1 MNGRIKSC
9 HKKKI
14 ICEIPLLM
22 NENLQIK
29 KNKRMVLN
37 HIKKRRCMQRLISVF
52 MEENYFKLVSIT
64 DIPTFLFSP
73 VMGVTILIVLS
84 FFTTEFTPG

>member
-37 HIKKRRCMQRLISVF
+37 HIKKRRCMQRLISFF
-52 MEENYFKLVSIT
+52 MEKNYFKLVSIT

>member
-1 MNGRIKSC
+1 
-9 HKKKI
+9 
-14 ICEIPLLM
+14 
-22 NENLQIK
+22 
-29 KNKRMVLN
+29 
-37 HIKKRRCMQRLISVF
+37 MQRLISFF
-52 MEENYFKLVSIT
+52 MEKNYFKLVSIT